1 MILRTRILKQ
11 NARVQ
16 LRQSTMKTVYKI
28 WLSCLIFLISLNIS
42 KAQTKERLDTTFKD
56 GDVVFIKNKKLIGN
70 SLVPNGK
77 TDFNYVGVVFIENG
91 VPMVYHA
98 TEPVSSCNID
108 EFIGMSVGKNYKI
121 RRLFEQELLTKDV
134 VATMRSFAKAK
145 LQTHY
150 DNKLTLNND
159 ELYNAEFVYKM
170 YQSCLGIPLT
180 KPKVLSAYKN
190 ETTSLDFLKEAYG
203 DAIMNEKL
211 IVIGDIYHSEFLE

>member
-1 MILRTRILKQ
+1 MNSLH
-11 NARVQ
+11 
-16 LRQSTMKTVYKI
+16 KI
-28 WLSCLIFLISLNIS
+28 FISCLVLITSVTIS
-42 KAQTKERLDTTFKD
+42 YAQEPARLDTTFKD

-70 SLVPNGK
+70 SLIPNGK
-77 TDFNYVGVVFIENG
+77 TNFNYVGVVFIEKG

-108 EFIGMSVGKNYKI
+108 EFIAMSVDKHYKI

-145 LQTHY
+145 LETHY

-180 KPKVLSAYKN
+180 KPKAITSYKN
-190 ETTSLDFLKEAYG
+190 DPASLDFLKEAYG
-203 DAIMNEKL
+203 VGIMTEKL
-211 IVIGDIYHSEFLE
+211 VVIGDIYHSEFLE